1 MKQPTLF
8 KSNKARK
15 RTGGFTIAELSVV
28 MALIAIITAMTV
40 SFTVV
45 MNDVTAQNRTQYDFL
60 QDCAVVEDELNDWV
74 ALNDVDGA
82 VFTVG
87 QDGALTVVTSG
98 ETSTVSIAG
107 SVLSMGSEQAHN
119 LEQVHG
125 VGTIG
130 KITFSTNSP
139 TNTLIKCV
147 MTRIDNEAQSC
158 SFVFSLRI
166 ATIEGGS

>member
-60 QDCAVVEDELNDWV
+60 QDCAVVEDELTDWV
-74 ALNDVDGA
+74 ALNDVSGA

-87 QDGALTVVTSG
+87 QEGVLTVVTSG

-130 KITFSTNSP
+130 KITFSTNDY
-139 TNTLIKCV
+139 NTLIKCV

-166 ATIEGGS
+166 ATIVEGE